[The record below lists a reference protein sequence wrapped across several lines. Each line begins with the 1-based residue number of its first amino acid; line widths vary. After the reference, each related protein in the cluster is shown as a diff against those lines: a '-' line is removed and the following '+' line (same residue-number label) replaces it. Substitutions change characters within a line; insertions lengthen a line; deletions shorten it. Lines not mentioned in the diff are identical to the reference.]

1 MTSADRLATGR
12 MLVVTGK
19 GGVGKTV
26 VTAALGDALAR
37 AGRRVLLVEIDPRES
52 LYHALAAPPSGGERL
67 AVPLFTMPGFPAPA
81 RGRQGALWLQNLQ
94 PRHVIEQMVREQVR
108 VDMVA
113 RKLLGSSAF
122 QHFIEAAPG
131 FKELAVLAYSM
142 RALEAKDGRPPE
154 VDTIVLDA
162 PATGHGVSLLAAPR
176 VVTRVIQEGPFGRM
190 AREMTAF
197 VADPAR
203 LGIVVVTRA
212 EEMPALETRELFE
225 MLEKRVQRRP
235 DLLVANAVYPP
246 LPEAFARLQAGA
258 RGEAPSTALMGLDAA
273 ARTWVERRRTNEREL
288 ASLAALAVPVVEL
301 PLLPIDVG
309 PRLIDALGLHL
320 SPTLDVAADAA

>member
-1 MTSADRLATGR
+1 

-52 LYHALAAPPSGGERL
+52 LYHALAAHPSGGERV
-67 AVPLFTMPGFPAPA
+67 AVPLVTMPGFPTPT

-94 PRHVIEQMVREQVR
+94 PRHVIEQMVRDQVR

-142 RALEAKDGRPPE
+142 QSLEAKDGKPPE

-176 VVTRVIQEGPFGRM
+176 AVAAVIEEGPFGRM

-203 LGIVVVTRA
+203 VGIVVVTRA
-212 EEMPALETRELFE
+212 EEMPVLESRELFE
-225 MLEKRVQRRP
+225 MLDQRVARKP

-246 LPEAFARLQAGA
+246 LPAAYAHLRLGATGDAPPAG
-258 RGEAPSTALMGLDAA
+258 LLDLDAA

-288 ASLAALAVPVVEL
+288 ASLTTLGVPIVEL
-301 PLLPIDVG
+301 PLLPYDIG
-309 PRLIDALGLHL
+309 PRLIEALGLHL
-320 SPTLDVAADAA
+320 SPTLDIAADAA